1 MIPCKEKGTIES
13 NIASLDPSTLLSSD
27 MLTDLALHGVD
38 NYVGLDWELLTKLNP
53 VLQGNFGIHLS
64 PNTEYQLVLP
74 FDLQKAFFGSDTWR
88 HLDKYSMY
96 LHMTS
101 FPMEKDIEV
110 Q

>member
-1 MIPCKEKGTIES
+1 
-13 NIASLDPSTLLSSD
+13 

-101 FPMEKDIEV
+101 FPMEKDIKV
-110 Q
+110 QRSIVCFVANL